1 METGKAN
8 NIKTAN
14 FNVDLAEQYHLSVQ
28 IGIKQFSYCIIN
40 TKTKTVEYFNN
51 YVIDSNITTIINAD
65 DIIKTD
71 FGSSSVSFVNF
82 PSTLVPTSIYTK
94 DSAEQMLELN
104 TETSD
109 IIKTDSINNIDAHI
123 IYTLP
128 TNISDIVN
136 TYFPKA
142 KQKAQQSILLEQ
154 FSMLDNSNKSAYL
167 FINNNIVNI
176 TVFNNGKLIF
186 NNAFNF
192 LTKEDLLYFT
202 LFAFEQLKIDTES
215 VEVKVYGSISE
226 EDENYKLLYDYIRNI
241 KFGNRPNELEFTSEF
256 DTIQEHQ
263 YFGLFCQILCE

>member
-8 NIKTAN
+8 NIKTVS
-14 FNVDLAEQYHLSVQ
+14 FNIDLAEQYHLSVQ
-28 IGIKQFSYCIIN
+28 IGIKHFSYCIIN
-40 TKTKTVEYFNN
+40 TKTRTIEYFNN
-51 YVIDSNITTIINAD
+51 YVIDNNITTIINTD
-65 DIIKTD
+65 DIIKSD
-71 FGSSSVSFVNF
+71 FASSSVAFINF
-82 PSTLVPTSIYTK
+82 PSTLVPTSIYTE
-94 DSAEQMLELN
+94 DSAKQILELN

-109 IIKTDSINNIDAHI
+109 IVKADSINKINTHI

-128 TNISDIVN
+128 TNINDIVN

-167 FINNNIVNI
+167 FINDNIVNI

-186 NNAFNF
+186 NNAFDF
-192 LTKEDLLYFT
+192 VTKEDLLYFT

-241 KFGNRPNELEFTSEF
+241 EFGNRPNELEFTSEF
-256 DTIQEHQ
+256 DAIQEHQ